1 MYEYFYSEQSEQF
14 AFYRIPKVLFTD
26 DEFVGMSLEAKVLY
40 GLLLDRMCLSRRKGW
55 IDEHNRVYIIYTI
68 EEVMNDMHCKNQKA
82 VRLFAEL
89 EKKCGLIE
97 RKRQGLGKPNIIYVK
112 NFIRCQKSHFKKRE
126 NHTSGDVK
134 ITLQEVLKSHANNTD
149 INNTDYSDTDNPIFP
164 SVEKYD
170 EQPVSETSDMNDKK
184 DEREAY
190 MQIIKDNIEYDF
202 LIKRYPYETESINEM
217 VELMTDTVCSKR
229 PVIRVAGDDK
239 PQAVVKSQLLK
250 LTSEHISYCL
260 DCLKENTTDV
270 KNICQYILTALYNA
284 PLTISNYY
292 SLKVGHDMA
301 IRRH

>member
-82 VRLFAEL
+82 VGLFAEL

-112 NFIRCQKSHFKKRE
+112 NFIRCQKSHFKKCE

-202 LIKRYPYETESINEM
+202 LIKRYPYEAESINEM
-217 VELMTDTVCSKR
+217 IELMTDTVCSKG

-270 KNICQYILTALYNA
+270 KNIRQYILTALYNA

>member
-26 DEFVGMSLEAKVLY
+26 GEFAGMSLEAKILY
-40 GLLLDRMCLSRRKGW
+40 GLLLDRMCLSRSKGW
-55 IDEHNRVYIIYTI
+55 IDEHNRVFIIYTV

-112 NFIRCQKSHFKKRE
+112 NFIRCQKSHFKKCE

-149 INNTDYSDTDNPIFP
+149 INNTDYSDTDNPIFS

-202 LIKRYPYETESINEM
+202 LIKRYPYEAESINEM

-270 KNICQYILTALYNA
+270 KNIRQYILTALYNA